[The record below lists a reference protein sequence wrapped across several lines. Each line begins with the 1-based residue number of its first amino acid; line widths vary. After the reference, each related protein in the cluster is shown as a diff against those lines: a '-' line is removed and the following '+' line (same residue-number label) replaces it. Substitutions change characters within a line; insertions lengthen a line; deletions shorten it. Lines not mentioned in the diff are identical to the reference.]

1 MKKSNVYYIPYKF
14 RKLENLHILF
24 WLVKDV
30 CWAMNLKVPGLIMI
44 VPTLSVAI
52 LITHHTR
59 KIKSELIH
67 NLAIDFWI
75 TANCTWMIGEFFGWD
90 VNLVGSWGLRQF
102 AIIPFAIGLLLLAY
116 YYLIYMH
123 KENFKEQVHQQTE
136 QLIEEEAA
144 KASN

>member
-24 WLVKDV
+24 WLFKDV
-30 CWAMNLKVPGLIMI
+30 CWAMNLKIPGLIMI
-44 VPTLSVAI
+44 VPTLSVAV

-59 KIKSELIH
+59 KIKSELFH

-75 TANCTWMIGEFFGWD
+75 TANCTWMIGEFFGLD
-90 VNLVGSWGLRQF
+90 TNLIGEWGLRQL
-102 AIIPFAIGLLLLAY
+102 AIIPFVIGLLILAY

-123 KENFKEQVHQQTE
+123 KENFEEHVHQQTE
-136 QLIEEEAA
+136 QLIKEEAA